1 MKKFFA
7 AMLPLAMVLSLSAC
21 GNTNTSATE
30 STGEATSGSVPA
42 ETLVGQAQGYGG
54 LVTVTITKEGD
65 AIVSVSADG
74 PDETDGVGSKAIDQ
88 LPGLIVKAKGVDGV
102 DAVSGATVTSEAI
115 FTAFNNALNGT
126 GTSSDE
132 AGDEEKV
139 VSEFTVPVFN
149 NDPVGEVGAGLR
161 IGQMEYAAHG
171 DKSFAVTTVVLD
183 GSTIAVAYIDE
194 YQFMDAETAAAVPNS
209 DKDFGEKYADSKKVL
224 GSKRLN
230 NDTYSANMAEHGG
243 STIALADNLDAIQD
257 YVKGKTVTE
266 LENLI
271 YNNSAEA
278 VVDAVSSATL
288 ADTSGYIKSVIE
300 AARVAASND
309 PVEFSGDVS
318 SLKFGRKEAAA
329 HGTNCFLVASALVD
343 GDTIILSYLDEYQPM
358 TGAVVGVP
366 NSDQEFGKNFIAG
379 TALVSKRC
387 NDAVYSANMA
397 ERGGATTAL
406 SANYNSIQ
414 DYANGKTIAEIS
426 GIAKGEAEAAVDA
439 VSGAT
444 LVDTNN
450 YLGSIVAAA
459 EAAE

>member
-1 MKKFFA
+1 MKKLFA
-7 AMLPLAMVLSLSAC
+7 TMLPLAMVLSLSAC
-21 GNTNTSATE
+21 GSTNTGTTE
-30 STGEATSGSVPA
+30 STGEATSDSVPA
-42 ETLVGQAQGYGG
+42 EALVGQAQGYGG
-54 LVTVTITKEGD
+54 LVTVTVAKEGD
-65 AIVSVSADG
+65 TIVSVSADG
-74 PDETDGVGSKAIDQ
+74 PDETNGVGSKAIDQ
-88 LPGLIVKAKGVDGV
+88 LPDLIVKANGVDGV
-102 DAVSGATVTSEAI
+102 DAISGATVTSEAI

-126 GTSSDE
+126 SPDE
-132 AGDEEKV
+132 AGDDEKA

-194 YQFMDAETAAAVPNS
+194 YQFMDAETAVAVPNS

-230 NDTYSANMAEHGG
+230 NDTYSANMADHGG

-257 YVKGKTVTE
+257 YVKGKTVAE

-318 SLKFGRKEAAA
+318 SLKFGRIEAAA

-343 GDTIILSYLDEYQPM
+343 GDTILLSYLDEYQPM

-379 TALVSKRC
+379 TALVSKRY

-406 SANYNSIQ
+406 SDNYNSIQ